1 MKKFLAITCLILLTT
16 AVILTAYFGI
26 KPSFKK
32 TPKIQN
38 STSSLITHLKIE
50 PEIIEREIKIPVL
63 LYHYIRKIA
72 PQPDN
77 RGWNLSVPPT
87 TFQQQMEYLQKENY
101 NTITPDDLHQY
112 LKYGYPLPDNPIL
125 LTFDDGYLDFFEE
138 VLPVLRDYN
147 LNATNFVVTNFI
159 GRKKYMDWY
168 HLRYLLTTDHV
179 FLGAHTQ
186 NHKKL
191 TQLDPEILEQEIAVN
206 KMTLEEWIGTAI
218 DYLAYPY
225 GDYNDEVLSVM
236 KKHKFKAAFTT
247 ESDNLHRTNKLLE
260 LPRIKVGGGD
270 TVQTFAEK
278 IKTEN

>member
-1 MKKFLAITCLILLTT
+1 MKKFLTITCLILLTT

-32 TPKIQN
+32 TPEIKN
-38 STSSLITHLKIE
+38 SSSSLISHLKIE
-50 PEIIEREIKIPVL
+50 PEIKQREIKIPVI
-63 LYHYIRKIA
+63 LYHYVRNIA
-72 PQPDN
+72 PQPDHL
-77 RGWNLSVPPT
+77 GWNLSISPT
-87 TFQQQMEYLQKENY
+87 IFQQQMEYLKKENY
-101 NTITPDDLHQY
+101 TTITPHDLHEY
-112 LKYGYPLPDNPIL
+112 LKYGHPLPNKPIL

-138 VLPVLRDYN
+138 VLPVLKDYN

-159 GRKKYMDWY
+159 GHKNYMDWY

-191 TQLDPEILEQEIAVN
+191 TQLNPEKLEQEIAVN
-206 KMTLEEWIGTAI
+206 KMTLEEWLGTAI

-225 GDYNDEVLSVM
+225 GNYNDEVLSIV

-247 ESDNLHRTNKLLE
+247 EPSNIHKTSELLK
-260 LPRIKVGGGD
+260 LPRIKIGGGD
-270 TVQTFAEK
+270 NIQTLAEK
-278 IKTEN
+278 LTN